1 MGLVLGHHSWHH
13 QTYAKAKEE
22 FKKKNIQ
29 MSANLSTEL
38 QLSLRENS
46 SDIKCNITFLFAI
59 VLETFLVSTL

>member
-1 MGLVLGHHSWHH
+1 MGSVLGHRSWHH

-22 FKKKNIQ
+22 FKKNIQ